1 MSAHDFVAML
11 PLLVTAGTAVLVML
25 AISCYRRQ
33 WLAALLTALGLAAA
47 LVTIIPAARMADRS
61 VTLLLRIDDYAL
73 FFLGLLLAAALVVTL
88 FSYGYLKV
96 HHTIREEYYILL
108 LLATVGAGI
117 LVASTHFA
125 SLFLGLEI
133 LSVSLYAMI
142 AQQRTNPLSIEAGI
156 KYLTLAGA
164 SSAFILFGM
173 ALIYMDQGTMYL
185 YELLIRSLIG
195 HAYTAMTLAGIGMIL
210 TGVGFKLAL
219 APFHLW
225 TPDVYQGAPAPVT
238 AFIATCSK
246 GAMFALLLRFFS
258 PVGVIQY
265 PPFLLLFTVLAI
277 ASMTIGNI
285 LALLQTNVKR
295 LLAYSSIAHMGY
307 LLVAF
312 LAGRALAVV
321 AVSFYLVAY
330 FIMILGAFGV
340 MSLLYVGDRRDA
352 DELKDYRGLAWSH
365 PWLAGVF
372 SAMLLSLA
380 GLPLTA
386 GFIGKFLLLTAGVRA
401 SLWALV
407 IILVLNS
414 GISIFYYLRL
424 VRVLYQPAEQ
434 MEVTTLLP
442 ADHPP
447 YPLTWLGGIALA
459 VLSLLL
465 IWLGV
470 YPTPLIQLVEA
481 IATRF

>member
-1 MSAHDFVAML
+1 
-11 PLLVTAGTAVLVML
+11 
-25 AISCYRRQ
+25 
-33 WLAALLTALGLAAA
+33 
-47 LVTIIPAARMADRS
+47 
-61 VTLLLRIDDYAL
+61 
-73 FFLGLLLAAALVVTL
+73 L
-88 FSYGYLKV
+88 FSYGYLKE

-142 AQQRTNPLSIEAGI
+142 AQERTNPLSIEAGI

-173 ALIYMDQGTMYL
+173 ALIYMDQGTMFL
-185 YELLIRSLIG
+185 YELLIRSLVG
-195 HAYTAMTLAGIGMIL
+195 HSFTAMTLAGIGMIL
-210 TGVGFKLAL
+210 TGIGFKLAL

-238 AFIATCSK
+238 AFIASCSK
-246 GAMFALLLRFFS
+246 GAVFALLLRCFS
-258 PVGVIQY
+258 PVDVNQY
-265 PPFLLLFTVLAI
+265 PPFLLLFSVLAI
-277 ASMTIGNI
+277 ASMTFGNI
-285 LALLQTNVKR
+285 LALQQQNIKR

-321 AVSFYLVAY
+321 AVSLYLVAY
-330 FIMILGAFGV
+330 FIMIIGAFGV
-340 MSLLYVGDRRDA
+340 ITLLSVGNRRDA
-352 DELKDYRGLAWSH
+352 DELADYRGLAWQR
-365 PWLAGVF
+365 PWLAAVF
-372 SAMLLSLA
+372 TAMLLSLA

-401 SLWALV
+401 GLWALV
-407 IILVLNS
+407 LILILNS
-414 GISIFYYLRL
+414 GISLYYYLRV
-424 VRVLYQPAEQ
+424 VRVLYQQPAQSEGAPPLSI
-434 MEVTTLLP
+434 VP
-442 ADHPP
+442 PP
-447 YPLTWLGGIALA
+447 YPRAWLGGLALA